1 MEDIKTPER
10 LTLQQAQEKFLK
22 KNDET
27 GRVYGVNKIF
37 DLMIDDRLYAVYDI
51 DGYEHPNG
59 HWNGT
64 PKTWWLD
71 YSDYHPVDEDDEEE
85 GENFEPRIRELI
97 PYVDKGV
104 HRICWEIR
112 YKQRNT
118 VKYKW
123 DDFDVRN
130 GGSCEIYANGKLI
143 YSFFSRSV
151 DFGLAK
157 AQYMMVN
164 LMEHPYNFL
173 NPEEEKGRKIWY
185 YGLPATIEPG
195 YDPGNIRVV
204 PDYTDISKEN
214 WWKEYYIRKNPI
226 LVQTDGQSMSDKEM
240 DDEHFAETRD
250 YGTINH
256 GDALWDGM
264 INWFRK

>member
-22 KNDET
+22 RNDESGKVT
-27 GRVYGVNKIF
+27 GVRKIF

-85 GENFEPRIRELI
+85 GEEFEPRIRELI

-157 AQYMMVN
+157 AQYMMVS

-173 NPEEEKGRKIWY
+173 NSEEEKGRKIWY

-195 YDPGNIRVV
+195 YDPGNIRVY
-204 PDYTDISKEN
+204 PDYTDISHEN
-214 WWKEYYIRKNPI
+214 WWKNYYTRKTPVI
-226 LVQTDGQSMSDKEM
+226 IQTD
-240 DDEHFAETRD
+240 DESLEDLEDESHRLREDRD
-250 YGTINH
+250 TGWINH
-256 GDALWDGM
+256 GDAMWDGM
-264 INWFRK
+264 IDWFRQ